1 MVLRDRWSPRGCDL
15 EGFFFL
21 GARLSRTTFLVDGFN
36 VYHSVVEASRSL
48 GGGVSTKWL
57 DYRSLLSSYLAVIG
71 AGATLEEIYLF
82 TAFATFLE
90 QSKPGVIARHRAY
103 IECLEATGIR
113 LVMGRF
119 KRKFV
124 RCSACKADIPRHE
137 EKESDV
143 AIGVK
148 VMELLHTDRADT
160 LVLVT
165 GDTDVA
171 PAIRTAMSLFPT
183 KQICVALPFGRENKE
198 LANIVRKHFKI
209 RKEAYSRHQLP
220 NPFTL
225 PSGRTVPKPSGW

>member
-1 MVLRDRWSPRGCDL
+1 VSLN
-15 EGFFFL
+15 
-21 GARLSRTTFLVDGFN
+21 RTTFLVDGFN

-48 GGGVSTKWL
+48 GGVSTKWL
-57 DYRSLLSSYLAVIG
+57 DYRSLLSSYLAAIG

-90 QSKPGVIARHRAY
+90 QSRPGVVARHRAY
-103 IECLEATGIR
+103 IECLEATGIKP
-113 LVMGRF
+113 VMGRF
-119 KRKFV
+119 KSKFV
-124 RCSACKADIPRHE
+124 HCSACKANVMHHE

-148 VMELLHTDRADT
+148 VMELLHADRADT

-171 PAIRTAMSLFPT
+171 PAIRTAITLFPT
-183 KQICVALPFGRENKE
+183 KRICVALPFRRENQE
-198 LANIVRKHFKI
+198 LANLVSKHFKI

-220 NPFTL
+220 DPFTL
-225 PSGRTVPKPSGW
+225 PSGRTVPKPKGW